1 MSVKE
6 VTVLNPG
13 TSEWNYV
20 ALNKAAFATLTISSI
35 QLLETTK
42 LNLHFVHI
50 FFSPKWCDEEN
61 KKILAHLV
69 STLKSVAVNIKA
81 NVIKLTAVA
90 QRIDFSY
97 DTDVPIEV
105 DKLTSRITEFSKNLI
120 EILSM
125 PK

>member
-1 MSVKE
+1 MLTISMIPVKD
-6 VTVLNPG
+6 
-13 TSEWNYV
+13 TSEWNFV
-20 ALNKAAFATLTISSI
+20 ALNKTAFATLTISSL
-35 QLLETTK
+35 QLLGTTQ
-42 LNLHFVHI
+42 LHFVHI
-50 FFSPKWCDEEN
+50 FFSPKWGDEQN

-81 NVIKLTAVA
+81 NVNKVTPVA
-90 QRIDFSY
+90 QIIDVSY

-105 DKLTSRITEFSKNLI
+105 DKLTSSITEFSKNLI